1 MKIDLTE
8 VHKSLETIR
17 AERGLTANSQ
27 KKDYIVNVMEKFGEL
42 ALAIK
47 DHEKYL
53 QPDWSYPTD
62 VQEAELEI
70 AKAIC
75 DIAILT
81 LNVGAEVFFSKRV
94 PLIDTSTVSQSVNWL
109 SLLISDCADFECYE
123 DYNSYVHFYNILMVC
138 AKLCEQYGF
147 NFQLA
152 MEETVK
158 EISSYTGSY
167 DENTKKWERNDDWE
181 AQTKWYR
188 ADYGLARI
196 EKEETNEENKES
208 REHRV

>member
-8 VHKSLETIR
+8 VHKRLEAIR
-17 AERGLTANSQ
+17 AERKITVDSQ
-27 KKDYIVNVMEKFGEL
+27 KKDYIVNVMKKLGEL
-42 ALAIK
+42 ASAIK
-47 DHEKYL
+47 DHEKYS
-53 QPDWSYPTD
+53 QPDYPYPTD
-62 VQEAELEI
+62 IQEAEQEI
-70 AKAIC
+70 VKAIC

-94 PLIDTSTVSQSVNWL
+94 PLIDTSAVSQNVNWL

-158 EISSYTGSY
+158 EISSHTGLL
-167 DENTKKWERNDDWE
+167 DEDTKKWERDDSKE
-181 AQTKWYR
+181 AQTTWYH
-188 ADYGLARI
+188 ADYELARI
-196 EKEETNEENKES
+196 EKEDK
-208 REHRV
+208 

>member
-8 VHKSLETIR
+8 VHKRLEAIR
-17 AERGLTANSQ
+17 AERRVTIEDQ

-42 ALAIK
+42 ASAIK
-47 DHEKYL
+47 DYDKFS
-53 QPDWSYPTD
+53 QPDYPYPSD
-62 VQEAELEI
+62 IQEAEQEI
-70 AKAIC
+70 VKAIC
-75 DIAILT
+75 DIAVLT

-94 PLIDTSTVSQSVNWL
+94 PLLDTSTVSQNVNWL

-152 MEETVK
+152 MEEAVK
-158 EISSYTGSY
+158 EISSHTGFF
-167 DENTKKWERNDDWE
+167 DEDTKKWERDDSWE
-181 AQTKWYR
+181 AQTTWYH
-188 ADYGLARI
+188 ADYELARI
-196 EKEETNEENKES
+196 EKEDK
-208 REHRV
+208 

>member
-8 VHKSLETIR
+8 VHKKLEDLR
-17 AERGLTANSQ
+17 AERNLTADSQ

-42 ALAIK
+42 ASAVK
-47 DHEKYL
+47 DYEKYS

-62 VQEAELEI
+62 VQEAEQEI
-70 AKAIC
+70 VKAIC

-81 LNVGAEVFFSKRV
+81 LNIGAEVFFSKRI
-94 PLIDTSTVSQSVNWL
+94 PLIDTSTVSQSVNYL
-109 SLLISDCADFECYE
+109 GLLMSDCADFECYE

-152 MEETVK
+152 MEESIK
-158 EISSYTGSY
+158 EISSYTGSF
-167 DENTKKWERNDDWE
+167 DEDTKKWKIDYSWE
-181 AQTKWYR
+181 AQTRWYR
-188 ADYGLARI
+188 ADYELAKV
-196 EKEETNEENKES
+196 EKE
-208 REHRV
+208 

>member
-8 VHKSLETIR
+8 VHKRLEAIR
-17 AERGLTANSQ
+17 TERKITAREQ

-42 ALAIK
+42 ASAVK
-47 DHEKYL
+47 DYEKFS

-62 VQEAELEI
+62 IQEAECEI
-70 AKAIC
+70 VKAIC
-75 DIAILT
+75 DIAVLT

-94 PLIDTSTVSQSVNWL
+94 PLLDTSTVSQSVNNL
-109 SLLISDCADFECYE
+109 SLLISDCADFEYYE

-152 MEETVK
+152 MEEAVK
-158 EISSYTGSY
+158 EISSHTGFF
-167 DENTKKWERNDDWE
+167 DEDTKKWERDDSWE
-181 AQTKWYR
+181 AQTTWYH
-188 ADYGLARI
+188 ADYELARI
-196 EKEETNEENKES
+196 EKGDK
-208 REHRV
+208 

>member
-8 VHKSLETIR
+8 VHKSLEVLR
-17 AERGLTANSQ
+17 AERGLTVDSQ

-42 ALAIK
+42 ASAVK
-47 DHEKYL
+47 DYERFS
-53 QPDWSYPTD
+53 QPDYPYPTD
-62 VQEAELEI
+62 IQEAELEI
-70 AKAIC
+70 VKAIC
-75 DIAILT
+75 DIAVLT
-81 LNVGAEVFFSKRV
+81 LNIGAEVFFSKRI

-109 SLLISDCADFECYE
+109 SLLMSDCADFECYE
-123 DYNSYVHFYNILMVC
+123 DYNSYVHFYNILMDC

-167 DENTKKWERNDDWE
+167 DEDTKKWKRDYSWK

-188 ADYGLARI
+188 ADYKLARI
-196 EKEETNEENKES
+196 EKEETNEK
-208 REHRV
+208 